1 VVETKGRE
9 DLDSPPKMIRPRQ
22 CCEDINSAQSEIAY
36 DFVFVDDAGFE
47 KYKPK
52 NFAELI
58 EGFKDYK
65 QEK

>member
-9 DLDSPPKMIRPRQ
+9 DLDSPLKMIRPRQ

-47 KYKPK
+47 K
-52 NFAELI
+52 
-58 EGFKDYK
+58 
-65 QEK
+65 